1 MIFGSTWYSP
11 ALACSLLVLIG
22 CRSPERVPLPGV
34 AKVELARFMG
44 DWHVIAS
51 IPTFIEREAY
61 NAVESYRLDSDG
73 TIATTFTF
81 RQGGFDGPAKHYTP
95 RGFVIDRT
103 TNAIWGMRFIWP
115 IKADYRI
122 VHLDEPYTQT
132 IIGRD
137 KRDFVWIMAR
147 TPDIP
152 ESDYQHLLQRLAAMG
167 YDPGKLRKVPQRWP
181 QP

>member
-1 MIFGSTWYSP
+1 MTFRSTWSFPVP
-11 ALACSLLVLIG
+11 AFLLLVLIG

-34 AKVELARFMG
+34 SKGELARFMG

-51 IPTFIEREAY
+51 IPTFIEQEAY
-61 NAVESYRLDSDG
+61 NAVESYRLDPDG

-81 RQGGFDGPAKHYTP
+81 RKGGFDGPSKRYTP

-115 IKADYRI
+115 IKSDFRI
-122 VHLDEPYTQT
+122 VYLDEHYTQT

-147 TPDIP
+147 TPEIP
-152 ESDYQHLLQRLAAMG
+152 ESDYQRLLKRLEAMG
-167 YDPGKLRKVPQRWP
+167 YDPGQLRKVPQRWQ